1 MYLNYL
7 SDDQQRV
14 FVDSAVLLIRSDER
28 LAIEEEALLTMIGEE
43 LGRAIPGPSSKLS
56 LDEAVGEAEEVYL
69 EPMQRNAFMIEL
81 AAVCVIDG
89 EVHVAE
95 VELLGRFAEALGVE
109 RERLNE
115 MVKFAAQA
123 REFEVIGRELV
134 EGD

>member
-14 FVDSAVLLIRSDER
+14 FVDSAVLLIRSDQR
-28 LAIEEEALLTMIGEE
+28 LAIEEEALLEMIREE
-43 LGRAIPGPSSKLS
+43 VGREVPGPATELS
-56 LDEAVGEAEEVYL
+56 LDDAVAEAEEVYL
-69 EPMQRNAFMIEL
+69 EPIQRNAFMIEL

-95 VELLGRFAEALGVE
+95 VELLSRFADALGVE
-109 RERLNE
+109 RKKLNE

-123 REFEVIGRELV
+123 REVEVVGKELV
-134 EGD
+134 EGE